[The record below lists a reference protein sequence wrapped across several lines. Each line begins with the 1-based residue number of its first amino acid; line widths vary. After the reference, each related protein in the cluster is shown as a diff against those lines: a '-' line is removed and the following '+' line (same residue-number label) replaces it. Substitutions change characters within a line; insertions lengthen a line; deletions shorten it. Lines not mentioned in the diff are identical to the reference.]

1 MKMKGQI
8 MLRLEVPFEYEI
20 DTLEVKIHR
29 VDNREVLVDPQAHEQ
44 LADTISEQRIN
55 AAKYA
60 ESEVVSQL
68 KSLLPNSITVLE
80 TVVEEVGEV

>member
-20 DTLEVKIHR
+20 DTLEVKTHR
-29 VDNREVLVDPQAHEQ
+29 VDNREILVDPAGHEQ
-44 LADTISEQRIN
+44 LADTIAEQRIN
-55 AAKYA
+55 ASKYA

-68 KSLLPNSITVLE
+68 KSCFPDSIKVLDA
-80 TVVEEVGEV
+80 VVEEVSEV